1 MAFSEEIVPSKFMC
15 PLTSDIMEDPVMTR
29 EGHSFEKSAILSWL
43 SRHSTC
49 PMTYEPLEISQLVAN
64 HALRNEIHAWRA
76 RRMFEGHNDISE
88 SATELHSEHDG
99 DDSISSFY
107 GNEWCKHDSNMF
119 VFNPSFGRVGKCTGP
134 GTSRSRHR
142 GTTKTIERSH
152 RQQRNVVTAFF
163 CRRRQQTRVSQ
174 EY

>member
-29 EGHSFEKSAILSWL
+29 DGHSFEKLAILSWL

-76 RRMFEGHNDISE
+76 RWMFEGHNDISE
-88 SATELHSEHDG
+88 SETELHSEHDG
-99 DDSISSFY
+99 DDSNSTFY
-107 GNEWCKHDSNMF
+107 GNEWSKHDSNMF
-119 VFNPSFGRVGKCTGP
+119 VFNPSYGECTGP

-174 EY
+174 EC